1 MIADTV
7 EEGKIGRAMAI
18 ISIQLNL
25 GLSLGPL
32 LGGIVYATVG
42 WFGVFALG
50 FSFLALD
57 IIMRMIM
64 IEKRVAISFRSS
76 SNLTQE
82 KSLSPEGEGKCSTS
96 RTSGKIPEVFRLL
109 RYPRMMAGMWL
120 ALTQATI
127 ISAFDAALPLHVNR
141 LFGWTSSQAGIIP
154 IDFLTLRFNVS
165 CNRRSTVFHCT
176 AFRMDVRSIWTQTPF
191 ALRDRAYDPIIAPT
205 STSSWYW

>member
-7 EEGKIGRAMAI
+7 EESKIGRAMAI

-25 GLSLGPL
+25 GLSLGPM

-50 FSFLALD
+50 FGFLALD
-57 IIMRMIM
+57 IVMRMVM
-64 IEKRVAISFRSS
+64 IEKRVAISFRGS
-76 SNLTQE
+76 SNLTQRR
-82 KSLSPEGEGKCSTS
+82 SLSPEGERRGSRS
-96 RTSGKIPEVFRLL
+96 RTPGKIPEVFRLL
-109 RYPRMMAGMWL
+109 KYPRMIAGMWL

-141 LFGWTSSQAGIIP
+141 LFGWTSFQAGIIS
-154 IDFLTLRFNVS
+154 IDFLTLRFDVS
-165 CNRRSTVFHCT
+165 CNRRSSIFHCT

-205 STSSWYW
+205 SASWWYW